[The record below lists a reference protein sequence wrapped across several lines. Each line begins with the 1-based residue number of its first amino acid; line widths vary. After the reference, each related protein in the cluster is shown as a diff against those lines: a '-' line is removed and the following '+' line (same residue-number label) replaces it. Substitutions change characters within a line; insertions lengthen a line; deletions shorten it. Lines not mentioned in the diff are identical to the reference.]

1 LGFLLRSS
9 WHLNAQPLDSTG
21 RLALCR
27 EIAKRALELDR
38 DRSLKLSKTTV
49 ITTLM
54 TITNKTNFDFVTGTN
69 KKLKDL
75 LKNETA
81 SFTKTIC
88 KNGLGGQAVI
98 SPSFKNNLQHY

>member
-1 LGFLLRSS
+1 
-9 WHLNAQPLDSTG
+9 
-21 RLALCR
+21 
-27 EIAKRALELDR
+27 
-38 DRSLKLSKTTV
+38 
-49 ITTLM
+49 M